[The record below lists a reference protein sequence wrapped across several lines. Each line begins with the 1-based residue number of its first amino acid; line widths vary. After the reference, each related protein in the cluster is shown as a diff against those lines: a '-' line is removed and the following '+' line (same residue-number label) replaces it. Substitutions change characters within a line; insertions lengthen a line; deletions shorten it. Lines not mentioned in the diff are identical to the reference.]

1 MMWITR
7 RLSAETK
14 CSSRSAGEAEYVTV
28 RINKID
34 PGWAAR
40 APAPNKRHEHTNF
53 KETKSKATPA
63 QPNTRSPTNTRLF
76 QWSTQKS
83 SYASRLTPRAPVLL
97 WRNSGAIKTR
107 IWTNS
112 FRSVKLYVTQA
123 PQRAHVWVW
132 NSRKEQELLS
142 AYLCFVLRFSFIWGN
157 RAGNSRRRSV
167 PSPADVVPS
176 AALCCANKKFF
187 RAWNCESIFFFLFF
201 LFVGVGRGEEG
212 EERSAGATQSLR
224 TSSKSAH
231 KHEIAR
237 GCLVSDADISW
248 LHFSSRVNFSLQT
261 QNFYWLVRGWIHEPT
276 SLVHSALWVL
286 VKENP
291 GGWWP
296 LTPVNPAPHIAFALS
311 AGTRPSTT
319 WPHTS
324 TLITTQYHCLLLG
337 FKPTT
342 QRASE
347 PSQSLVPFPTLWEH
361 AAVASLASFPDWT
374 LTHFPI
380 LPPPLPSCPF
390 WLNSSSPYVW
400 SGETCQRES
409 RRVNCGR
416 NIWRVSSLMEDRFCI
431 VTQKG
436 SIWCSHYDVCGLR

>member
-123 PQRAHVWVW
+123 PQRAHGWVW

-187 RAWNCESIFFFLFF
+187 RAWNCESIFFF
-201 LFVGVGRGEEG
+201 FVFPLCGGGERRGGGG
-212 EERSAGATQSLR
+212 EERRGDTIFADVLKIRSQTRDRTWLFGVRRRHFLVAFFIPCKLFPANSEFLLTGARMDSWAHVSRPLSAVSAGQRKPRRLVTFNPCKPCPPYSLCSVCRNTSLHHLASYIHINYHSVSLFATGIQTNNPESLR
-224 TSSKSAH
+224 ALTEPGA
-231 KHEIAR
+231 
-237 GCLVSDADISW
+237 ISYA
-248 LHFSSRVNFSLQT
+248 V
-261 QNFYWLVRGWIHEPT
+261 
-276 SLVHSALWVL
+276 
-286 VKENP
+286 
-291 GGWWP
+291 
-296 LTPVNPAPHIAFALS
+296 
-311 AGTRPSTT
+311 GTRCSRLT
-319 WPHTS
+319 
-324 TLITTQYHCLLLG
+324 CLLPWLN
-337 FKPTT
+337 FNPLSHTAPPPP
-342 QRASE
+342 Q
-347 PSQSLVPFPTLWEH
+347 L
-361 AAVASLASFPDWT
+361 
-374 LTHFPI
+374 PI
-380 LPPPLPSCPF
+380 L
-390 WLNSSSPYVW
+390 
-400 SGETCQRES
+400 T
-409 RRVNCGR
+409 
-416 NIWRVSSLMEDRFCI
+416 
-431 VTQKG
+431 
-436 SIWCSHYDVCGLR
+436 